1 MKKIVA
7 ILIGLVWVIAL
18 SAQNDVDVFLI
29 ARNTGE
35 KVLSNNDTIRVFG
48 FAENLGSQPGV
59 PGPTIIANEGDSVH
73 IDVWNVSQ
81 GAPHTIHL
89 HGLDVNQQNDGVP
102 HLSFDIPH
110 MDHGFYHFKAPHAGT
125 YLYHCHVA
133 STIHVQAGMY
143 GLIIIKPA
151 NGSNTT
157 WNNGYYFHH
166 EFSYFL
172 SEIDTTW
179 HTEAVLEHAH
189 DTSFAV
195 HYVEIPKFDPQF
207 FLINGFSDQQLA
219 QNQVELNSEAGSRNY
234 IRLTNIG
241 YCGTRVILPTSLNAK
256 IIDSDGRPLPQ
267 IEYSDTVYVYPGERY
282 GVLTE
287 TSAEFTDSIEF
298 QYFDLNTGQ
307 IKNSQ
312 FVPINIAGFNKVEVE
327 KVSSAQVKLS
337 PNPFIEATTLEI
349 KLKETSQLVIEI
361 FDLEGKLVNTIENV
375 NARAGEYTYD
385 IGENLDFGGVYLVK
399 ISLGEE
405 NVITKKIVKK

>member
-179 HTEAVLEHAH
+179 HTDAVLEHAH

-219 QNQVELNSEAGSRNY
+219 QNQVVLNSEAGSRNY

-312 FVPINIAGFNKVEVE
+312 FVPINIAGFNKVAVE

>member
-179 HTEAVLEHAH
+179 HTDAVLEHAH

-312 FVPINIAGFNKVEVE
+312 FVPINIAGFNKVAVE

>member
-1 MKKIVA
+1 M
-7 ILIGLVWVIAL
+7 
-18 SAQNDVDVFLI
+18 
-29 ARNTGE
+29 
-35 KVLSNNDTIRVFG
+35 
-48 FAENLGSQPGV
+48 
-59 PGPTIIANEGDSVH
+59 
-73 IDVWNVSQ
+73 
-81 GAPHTIHL
+81 
-89 HGLDVNQQNDGVP
+89 
-102 HLSFDIPH
+102 
-110 MDHGFYHFKAPHAGT
+110 
-125 YLYHCHVA
+125 
-133 STIHVQAGMY
+133 
-143 GLIIIKPA
+143 
-151 NGSNTT
+151 
-157 WNNGYYFHH
+157 
-166 EFSYFL
+166 
-172 SEIDTTW
+172 
-179 HTEAVLEHAH
+179 
-189 DTSFAV
+189 
-195 HYVEIPKFDPQF
+195 
-207 FLINGFSDQQLA
+207 
-219 QNQVELNSEAGSRNY
+219 
-234 IRLTNIG
+234 
-241 YCGTRVILPTSLNAK
+241 ILPTSLNAK

>member
-312 FVPINIAGFNKVEVE
+312 FVPINIAGFNKVTVE